1 MRGMLGVH
9 TPQRRL
15 QKILGDNAI
24 QPEKKEPTKRHPGV
38 FIRKERRKYIEHCIP

>member
-15 QKILGDNAI
+15 QKISGDYTI
-24 QPEKKEPTKRHPGV
+24 QPKKKEPTKSHPGV
-38 FIRKERRKYIEHCIP
+38 LIRKERRKYIEHCIP